1 MRKTENVVLTNMC
14 MIYSGSKMLVQDRL
28 DPKWPGITF
37 PGGHIE
43 PGESFVK
50 STIREIKEE
59 TGLNISDLKLCGIKQ
74 FTSAD
79 NTYRYIVFF
88 YKTDRFTGKLKSS
101 DEGKVFWIERSELN
115 SYVLA
120 DGFDKMLEIFE
131 SDELSEN
138 YYYFDKDWHC
148 ENL

>member
-14 MIYSGSKMLVQDRL
+14 MVYSGSKILVQDRL
-28 DPKWPGITF
+28 DPKWSGITF

-43 PGESFVK
+43 AGESFVR
-50 STIREIKEE
+50 SAVREVKEE
-59 TGLNISDLKLCGIKQ
+59 TGLDISDLRLCRMKQ
-74 FTSAD
+74 FTSID

-88 YKTDRFTGKLKSS
+88 YKTDRFTGEVKSS
-101 DEGKVFWIERSELN
+101 DEGKVFWIDRNELD
-115 SYVLA
+115 SYSLA

-131 SDELSEN
+131 NDELSEN
-138 YYYFDKDWHC
+138 YHYFDGEWRC

>member
-1 MRKTENVVLTNMC
+1 MSKTENVVLTNMC
-14 MIYSGSKMLVQDRL
+14 MVYSGSKILVQDRL

-43 PGESFVK
+43 VGESFVR
-50 STIREIKEE
+50 STVREVKEE
-59 TGLNISDLKLCGIKQ
+59 TGLDVSDLRLCGMKQ
-74 FTSAD
+74 FTSED

-88 YKTDRFTGKLKSS
+88 YKTDRFTGELRSS
-101 DEGKVFWIERSELN
+101 DEGKVFWIERSELD

-131 SDELSEN
+131 NDELSEN
-138 YYYFDKDWHC
+138 YYYFDNDWHC